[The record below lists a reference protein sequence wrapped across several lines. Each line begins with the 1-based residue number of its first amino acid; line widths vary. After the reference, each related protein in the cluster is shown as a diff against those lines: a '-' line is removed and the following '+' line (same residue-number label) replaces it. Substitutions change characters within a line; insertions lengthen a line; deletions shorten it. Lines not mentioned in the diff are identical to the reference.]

1 MKDGQTIGQWLN
13 WDFKTNGDLEIRDKN
28 GRQIYWEDSD
38 KSWGSLLKPV
48 KMKDGQTIGQ
58 WLNWDFEAN
67 GDFKIY
73 DKRGNLIYFEK
84 SSGEHWAK
92 FIYDPKGEV
101 IYYEDSSGQIKDCRI
116 PEVIEHN
123 GRKYKLIP

>member
-1 MKDGQTIGQWLN
+1 MKDGQTFGQWL
-13 WDFKTNGDLEIRDKN
+13 K
-28 GRQIYWEDSD
+28 
-38 KSWGSLLKPV
+38 
-48 KMKDGQTIGQ
+48 
-58 WLNWDFEAN
+58 WDFEAN

-116 PEVIEHN
+116 PEVIEQN
-123 GRKYKLIP
+123 GHKYQLIK